1 MSKEVFLILMSSVV
15 LVGLLLLYVFLTNR
29 DFPPSL
35 RSEVVAFYSLLFYSY
50 LQFSCLNESVLAV

>member
-1 MSKEVFLILMSSVV
+1 MSSVV